1 MDRFFIIFFNDSFD
15 ELGFSLIKIIFI
27 LYIIL
32 GSTKIDAS
40 ENFKEKLYK
49 NEINYSYFKYWNPY
63 KRILDF
69 KGEKVSFY
77 GNIYYKVSY
86 NKDKRIR
93 TVTTIDEENNERETY
108 HFLWSKSGLRSE
120 YKVKFHQS
128 GNVDQLD
135 KFLYADQ
142 LSLVR
147 KGWIADVKSRNDGR
161 PKEISFIDHLGFT
174 YFYYNIQYPC

>member
-15 ELGFSLIKIIFI
+15 ELGFSLIKIIFL

-93 TVTTIDEENNERETY
+93 TVTTIDEENNEEKPITSY
-108 HFLWSKSGLRSE
+108 GLN
-120 YKVKFHQS
+120 Q
-128 GNVDQLD
+128 D
-135 KFLYADQ
+135 
-142 LSLVR
+142 
-147 KGWIADVKSRNDGR
+147 
-161 PKEISFIDHLGFT
+161 
-174 YFYYNIQYPC
+174 